1 MSDALLTQLVAF
13 ATGTLLLTAVLQTWR
28 RSLPGAVRLLV
39 IQGLALAA
47 LVATLGAREG
57 HAEVLVMAVVL
68 AAVKGVALPWA
79 LLRTAAATG
88 ETGESPGDANPVLGI
103 LAAAGL
109 TMLAYAVSQPVVGA
123 VRALRTNGGA
133 EASPVDEATALAVPV
148 GMALVLIGL
157 AILLLRRT
165 ALSQLVGFL
174 VLDNGIATV
183 AVLTSGGL
191 PLTVELGVLLD
202 VLLVILI
209 LRVLAVRMR
218 AETGA
223 TALDGLRELRD

>member
-13 ATGTLLLTAVLQTWR
+13 ATGTLLLSAVLQTWR

-123 VRALRTNGGA
+123 VRALRAGGG
-133 EASPVDEATALAVPV
+133 EPSPVDEATALAVPV

>member
-1 MSDALLTQLVAF
+1 MPDALLTQLVAF
-13 ATGTLLLTAVLQTWR
+13 TTGALLLTAVLQTWR
-28 RSLPGAVRLLV
+28 RSLPASVRLLV
-39 IQGLALAA
+39 LQGLALAG

-57 HAEVLVMAVVL
+57 HAEVLVMAAVL
-68 AAVKGVALPWA
+68 AGVKGVALPWA
-79 LLRTAAATG
+79 LLRTARTTG
-88 ETGESPGDANPVLGI
+88 ETGEEPGDNHPVLGA

-109 TMLAYAVSQPVVGA
+109 TMLAYAVSQPVVAA
-123 VRALRTNGGA
+123 VRGLRAGA
-133 EASPVDEATALAVPV
+133 GEPTPWDEAAALAVPV

-174 VLDNGIATV
+174 VLDNGISTI

-218 AETGA
+218 TETGA